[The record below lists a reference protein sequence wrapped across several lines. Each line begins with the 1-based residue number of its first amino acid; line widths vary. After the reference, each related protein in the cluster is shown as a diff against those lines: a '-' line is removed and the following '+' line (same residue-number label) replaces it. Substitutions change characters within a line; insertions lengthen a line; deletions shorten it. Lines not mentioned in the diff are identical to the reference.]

1 MPPTAGQM
9 LRCAGDMSAS
19 KRDTGPSFVDLIF
32 LQALATRY
40 TANHLMIKKEVS
52 VETAEDRLGV
62 PSWPDL
68 QGGGQMSSV

>member
-1 MPPTAGQM
+1 M
-9 LRCAGDMSAS
+9 
-19 KRDTGPSFVDLIF
+19 DLIF